1 MNGNRSVLFR
11 QIDRETAMR
20 RVVGEQRKAINRYL
34 PLQTTRLAR
43 VLIMVLLLLMLPMC
57 QKSTGRSHTTHDKT
71 MISKPRFFP
80 FFLHHL
86 VMITDYSQND
96 ETFYEI

>member
-1 MNGNRSVLFR
+1 
-11 QIDRETAMR
+11 
-20 RVVGEQRKAINRYL
+20 
-34 PLQTTRLAR
+34 
-43 VLIMVLLLLMLPMC
+43 MVLLLLMLPMC

-96 ETFYEI
+96 ETFYEIWFKVELEHIVSKINILSKIQEISSKNQF

>member
-11 QIDRETAMR
+11 QIDRETEAMR
-20 RVVGEQRKAINRYL
+20 RGVGEQRKAINRYL

-71 MISKPRFFP
+71 MISKTQIFP
-80 FFLHHL
+80 FLSAPFGD
-86 VMITDYSQND
+86 DY
-96 ETFYEI
+96 